1 MAGKLDPGVALP
13 GSAIP
18 VTAYGG
24 FHLEG
29 KISGGDAPGRLPL
42 ISRFSRS
49 PGCQPGDDA
58 PLKAGVVPV
67 NLPLR
72 AGTFI
77 LVNWGG
83 QKFPVHAL
91 SFPI

>member
-1 MAGKLDPGVALP
+1 M
-13 GSAIP
+13 
-18 VTAYGG
+18 
-24 FHLEG
+24 
-29 KISGGDAPGRLPL
+29 SGGGAPGRLPL
-42 ISRFSRS
+42 ISRFSRQLAAW
-49 PGCQPGDDA
+49 GDA
-58 PLKAGVVPV
+58 PLNAGVVPV

-77 LVNWGG
+77 LVNWDA